1 MNNKIKLTVLISA
14 LGYFVDVYDIMLFS
28 VVREIS
34 LADIGVEKNNTLDVG
49 LSILNWQVLGLLLGG
64 IIWGYIGDKKGR
76 VKVLLYSILIYSTM
90 NIANAFINNIE
101 QYKICRFIA
110 GIGLSGELGAGV
122 TLVTELMKKEKRGIG
137 TMIISVLGMLGAI
150 FAAVISKYLSWREA
164 YLLGGI
170 MGFSLLFLRFQVQES
185 FIFKKIQDDKKIR
198 KGNMLTIIKNKII
211 LFNFLKCI
219 LIGLPTYFVIGL
231 LISVSPELCKYSFKI
246 NIPKSIVGNVL
257 ICTYIFIS
265 VFDIISSMLSQLFKA
280 RKIIIVASLFL
291 TLIGTIL
298 LLYWDKNS
306 LSQVYLCFAILGAGI
321 GYWSVYLSFVSEQF
335 GTNIR
340 ALSSSTIP
348 NIIRGLLFPMT
359 LIFQQ
364 LKQTYDLQSSLAI
377 IGLPII
383 IIAIYFATISS
394 ETFNRDADFI
404 SK

>member
-34 LADIGVEKNNTLDVG
+34 LADIGVEKNNPLDVG

-257 ICTYIFIS
+257 ICT
-265 VFDIISSMLSQLFKA
+265 
-280 RKIIIVASLFL
+280 
-291 TLIGTIL
+291 
-298 LLYWDKNS
+298 
-306 LSQVYLCFAILGAGI
+306 
-321 GYWSVYLSFVSEQF
+321 
-335 GTNIR
+335 
-340 ALSSSTIP
+340 
-348 NIIRGLLFPMT
+348 
-359 LIFQQ
+359 
-364 LKQTYDLQSSLAI
+364 
-377 IGLPII
+377 
-383 IIAIYFATISS
+383 
-394 ETFNRDADFI
+394 
-404 SK
+404 